1 MAEGD
6 PGSTAPTAGGE
17 ALPGTP
23 SWYSVLHDSAFI
35 FAGVCELDGTLLTA
49 NRLAVEGC
57 GFDRPAQLGRKLWDA
72 GWWGGHAEVQDQVR
86 AWSREVA
93 DGGDPVRAVTAF
105 YLGDGTPR
113 VADLTLQLVRE
124 GGDRQYLLATGMDIS
139 DRLDADRVSAEA
151 RAAGAEASTLRRVA
165 ATRARDLEA
174 LRSTEAALSR
184 ALAIT
189 ERVLDNVADGI
200 YGLDAEGRV
209 EFVNP
214 AAVRLTGYSAR
225 EQLGTDQHGLIHD
238 HHPDGTPY
246 PREECPVW
254 QALRTGRTVVAD
266 HETFWHKDG
275 TAVPVEMVVVPT
287 VEDGVLSGVVV
298 SFRDLTERLAAQRQA
313 AELAQLAA
321 RAAEERAL
329 SDRLQQS
336 LLTPPPEPDHLQIAV
351 RYRPAAHAAQVGGD
365 WYDAFLQPDGATM
378 LVIGDVVGH
387 DSSAAAAMGQLR
399 GLLRA
404 LAYGSEQGPAATLT
418 RVEHAAQGLAVTAM
432 ATGVLARIERHPDV
446 PVSGTRVLRWSNAGH
461 LPPVLLAPDGTV
473 TELTSPPELM
483 LGIDPSAVRS
493 DHAVDLPDH
502 HTLLLVTDGLVE
514 RRDIDL
520 DEGMSRLRAALGDLG
535 RRPLEELLDTV
546 LARLVP
552 DAGADDVA
560 IVAVR
565 TFPEDRPRPP
575 EAGPNRLPPGVG

>member
-1 MAEGD
+1 MAG
-6 PGSTAPTAGGE
+6 PGGTAPTAVGR
-17 ALPGTP
+17 ALPATP
-23 SWYSVLHDSAFI
+23 SWYAVLHDSTFM
-35 FAGVCELDGTLLTA
+35 FAGVCDLAGRLLAA
-49 NRLAVEGC
+49 NVLAVEGC
-57 GFDRPAQLGRKLWDA
+57 GYDRSEQLGRWFWDT
-72 GWWGGHAEVQDQVR
+72 GWWAGSAEVAEQVR
-86 AWSREVA
+86 TWVLEVA
-93 DGGDPVRAVTAF
+93 GGGRPVRAVTRFFLA
-105 YLGDGTPR
+105 DGTAR
-113 VADLTLQLVRE
+113 VADLTFQLVRE
-124 GGDRQYLLATGMDIS
+124 GDETQYLLATGMDIS
-139 DRLDADRVSAEA
+139 ERLDAERASAEA
-151 RAAGAEASTLRRVA
+151 RAAGAEASTLRQVA

-174 LRSTEAALSR
+174 LQAIEAKLSR

-189 ERVLDNVADGI
+189 ERILDNVADGI
-200 YGLDAEGRV
+200 YGLDADGRV

-214 AAVRLTGYSAR
+214 AAVRITGYGAE
-225 EQLGTDQHGLIHD
+225 EQLGSDQHGLIHGRRA
-238 HHPDGTPY
+238 DGSPY

-254 QALRTGRTVVAD
+254 RALRTGRTVAAD
-266 HETFWHKDG
+266 HETFWRRDG
-275 TAVPVEMVVVPT
+275 TAVPVEMLVVPT
-287 VEDGVLSGVVV
+287 VEDDVLTGVVV
-298 SFRDLTERLAAQRQA
+298 SFRDLTERRAAQRQA
-313 AELAQLAA
+313 AELAELSA
-321 RAAEERAL
+321 RAATERAL

-351 RYRPAAHAAQVGGD
+351 RYRPAAHEAQVGGD

-387 DSSAAAAMGQLR
+387 DSNAAAAMGQLR

-404 LAYGSEQGPAATLT
+404 LAYGDDQGPAATLT
-418 RVEHAAQGLAVTAM
+418 RVEHAAEGLAVTTL

-446 PVSGTRVLRWSNAGH
+446 PVSGTRLLRWSNAGH
-461 LPPVLLAPDGTV
+461 LPPVLLGPDGTV

-483 LGIDPSAVRS
+483 LGIDPAAHRT
-493 DHAVDLPDH
+493 DHSIELPDH

-520 DEGMSRLRAALGDLG
+520 DEGMSRLRRALADLG

-565 TFPEDRPRPP
+565 AFPEDRPRPP
-575 EAGPNRLPPGVG
+575 EAGPNRLPPGVN

>member
-1 MAEGD
+1 MAEAG
-6 PGSTAPTAGGE
+6 PGSTAPTAVGQ
-17 ALPGTP
+17 ALPGVP
-23 SWYSVLHDSAFI
+23 SWYSVLHDSTFM
-35 FAGVCELDGTLLTA
+35 FAGVCDLGGTLLSA
-49 NRLAVEGC
+49 NVLAVEGC
-57 GFDRPAQLGRKLWDA
+57 GYDRSEQLGRRFWDT
-72 GWWGGHAEVQDQVR
+72 GWWAGSVEVQDRIR
-86 AWSREVA
+86 AWVLEVA
-93 DGGDPVRAVTAF
+93 GGGKPVRAVTRFFLA
-105 YLGDGTPR
+105 DGTER

-124 GGDRQYLLATGMDIS
+124 GDEPQYLLATGMDIS
-139 DRLDADRVSAEA
+139 ERLDADRVSAEA

-165 ATRARDLEA
+165 ATRARDVEA
-174 LRSTEAALSR
+174 LRDTEAALSR

-189 ERVLDNVADGI
+189 ERVLHNVADGI
-200 YGLDAEGRV
+200 YGLDARGQV

-214 AAVRLTGYSAR
+214 AAERLTGYSAE
-225 EQLGTDQHGLIHD
+225 EQLGSDQHGLIHG
-238 HHPDGTPY
+238 HRPDGSPY

-254 QALRTGRTVVAD
+254 RALRTGRTVVAD

-275 TAVPVEMVVVPT
+275 TAVPVEVIVVPT
-287 VEDGVLSGVVV
+287 VEDGVQTGVVV

-313 AELAQLAA
+313 AELAELAA
-321 RAAEERAL
+321 RAANERAL

-351 RYRPAAHAAQVGGD
+351 RYRPAAHEAQVGGD

-404 LAYGSEQGPAATLT
+404 LAYGNDQGPAATLT
-418 RVEHAAQGLAVTAM
+418 RVEHAAEGLAVTTM

-461 LPPVLLAPDGTV
+461 LPPILLAPDGTV

-483 LGIDPSAVRS
+483 LGIDPEATRT
-493 DHAVDLPDH
+493 DHTVDLPDH

-520 DEGMSRLRAALGDLG
+520 DEGMSRLREALRDLG

-575 EAGPNRLPPGVG
+575 EAGPNRLPPSMG